1 MAANDIS
8 FESVD
13 QAIAEA
19 IVRIKANKPVD
30 HILAWINDG
39 QNSYVE
45 SSRLTAWAY
54 ETNSFIEFPSYPVYL
69 TSEGEIFKFEEDL
82 LDYYEEDDLKL
93 TTEPEILEFYYKA
106 QASLWFDA
114 CTAPFIIKD
123 DLYLTAICEPAG
135 KGFYFT
141 NFNIFKSLDDY
152 VTNLKLMGYI
162 VDGPDFSS
170 HSSSELVAMFR
181 KNVTQKYFPEDMP
194 A

>member
-30 HILAWINDG
+30 HILAWINEG
-39 QNSYVE
+39 QDSYVK
-45 SSRLTAWAY
+45 STRLTEWAY
-54 ETNSFIEFPSYPVYL
+54 ETSFIEFQPDPVL
-69 TSEGEIFKFEEDL
+69 LISEDGIFKYGDNL
-82 LDYYEEDDLKL
+82 LDYYEEGDLRLK
-93 TTEPEILEFYYKA
+93 TEAEILEFYSKA
-106 QASLWFDA
+106 EEPLWFDA

-141 NFNIFKSLDDY
+141 DFKIFKSKGEY
-152 VTNLKLMGYI
+152 IANLKSMGGYI
-162 VDGPDFSS
+162 FYGDDFRS
-170 HSSSELVAMFR
+170 HSDSELVAMFR